1 MNKLNLIAK
10 RVYWLGPL
18 VIIILIALA
27 LRMWGIQFGLPY
39 MYHYDEHFYINTAL
53 KLGAGILNNAPYAA
67 TGLSNILFGEYAVY
81 YILGRAL
88 GWFTSAG
95 DFEAV
100 FRTDPTVFYLIG
112 RLTTA
117 MLGVAT
123 VPILYFLGKT
133 GSNRTTGL
141 VAAGLAAVSFLHV
154 RDSHYAVPDIA
165 MATFVVLAVTLSA
178 IGLRTHK
185 RRYIYMAA
193 LVGGLA
199 MATKWT
205 GLPVALAIGW
215 AALWVDADKGVIR
228 RLGATLIISG
238 LLFGLGFAIGSPQI
252 LINPAPYINE
262 ALGQASAGQAGGF
275 EIWQVDT
282 LPGWLFYGKTLLL
295 GLGPVLFALG
305 IAGAIGRLARVKGD
319 AKVSILLLLFP
330 LVYFL
335 LMGSTRHYF
344 ARYALPLVPFLALFA
359 AEAAMGIV
367 ALLKV
372 RNPRLQWSIAALLLV
387 LAAVPP
393 LAQSIRHDLLLSR
406 LDTRTLAKQWI
417 EANIPEGSKIAVD
430 WPVHTPPLSTSEKAV
445 PYSEKLFDVFDV
457 GGAGLSQHS
466 NDWYRQQGFDYLIAS
481 SYIYE
486 IPLIHPD
493 QNTQRRVFYAT
504 LEQELELVQVFLP
517 YEGQENLPFVFDEIY
532 GPLVGL
538 WQRERPGPTL
548 KIYKVA
554 TDKNETVA
562 TPPLNHPEK

>member
-1 MNKLNLIAK
+1 
-10 RVYWLGPL
+10 
-18 VIIILIALA
+18 
-27 LRMWGIQFGLPY
+27 
-39 MYHYDEHFYINTAL
+39 
-53 KLGAGILNNAPYAA
+53 
-67 TGLSNILFGEYAVY
+67 
-81 YILGRAL
+81 
-88 GWFTSAG
+88 
-95 DFEAV
+95 
-100 FRTDPTVFYLIG
+100 
-112 RLTTA
+112 
-117 MLGVAT
+117 
-123 VPILYFLGKT
+123 
-133 GSNRTTGL
+133 
-141 VAAGLAAVSFLHV
+141 
-154 RDSHYAVPDIA
+154 
-165 MATFVVLAVTLSA
+165 
-178 IGLRTHK
+178 
-185 RRYIYMAA
+185 
-193 LVGGLA
+193 
-199 MATKWT
+199 
-205 GLPVALAIGW
+205 
-215 AALWVDADKGVIR
+215 
-228 RLGATLIISG
+228 
-238 LLFGLGFAIGSPQI
+238 
-252 LINPAPYINE
+252 
-262 ALGQASAGQAGGF
+262 
-275 EIWQVDT
+275 
-282 LPGWLFYGKTLLL
+282 
-295 GLGPVLFALG
+295 
-305 IAGAIGRLARVKGD
+305 
-319 AKVSILLLLFP
+319 
-330 LVYFL
+330 
-335 LMGSTRHYF
+335 
-344 ARYALPLVPFLALFA
+344 
-359 AEAAMGIV
+359 MGIV

-517 YEGQENLPFVFDEIY
+517 YEGQYNLPFVFDEIY